1 MTVLGRT
8 PSQTVGPYFSMRL
21 SGPGENVLAGSKD
34 SRRIRFSGAVYDGDG
49 KPIDDALVEL
59 WQADAE
65 GRYRH
70 PADNGGGAL
79 SEGFLGFGRS
89 AIDAVTGLYWFD
101 TVKPGRVLAP
111 DGSLQAPHLSLV
123 VQARGMLRPAF
134 TRAYFPEETASN
146 AQDFVLSRIPAERRR
161 LLIAERDTGAGPP
174 SYRFDIRL
182 QGADEA
188 VFFAF

>member
-1 MTVLGRT
+1 MTMLGRT

-21 SGPGENVLAGSKD
+21 SGPGENVLVEAKD
-34 SRRIRFSGAVYDGDG
+34 SRRIRVSGAVYDGDG

-70 PADNGGGAL
+70 HLDLAGGTL

-89 AIDAVTGLYWFD
+89 AIDAVTGLYSFD
-101 TVKPGRVLAP
+101 TLRPGRVIAP

-146 AQDFVLSRIPAERRR
+146 SEDFVLSRVPAERRR
-161 LLIAERDTGAGPP
+161 LLVAQRDAGAEPP
-174 SYRFDIRL
+174 SYCFDIRL
-182 QGADEA
+182 QGADET